1 MHESGIHLYYRIPDA
16 SFRGPTF
23 GVWNGYAHA
32 GGLEKQQLSGD
43 AYKAQIKSCS
53 PDVYQEIFV
62 ADKVTRPAARAS
74 VILCDYDT

>member
-1 MHESGIHLYYRIPDA
+1 MH
-16 SFRGPTF
+16 T
-23 GVWNGYAHA
+23 
-32 GGLEKQQLSGD
+32 GGLEKQQLSGG

-74 VILCDYDT
+74 VIMCEYDK